1 MAAVGLPEEET
12 VKCVVR
18 RLYEKE
24 KMLLLTSGTR
34 TLRFR
39 PVLDVTDETIEDG
52 LARLRRALRA
62 EEVQA

>member
-1 MAAVGLPEEET
+1 
-12 VKCVVR
+12 
-18 RLYEKE
+18 
-24 KMLLLTSGTR
+24 MLILTSGTR

-62 EEVQA
+62 EEVPA